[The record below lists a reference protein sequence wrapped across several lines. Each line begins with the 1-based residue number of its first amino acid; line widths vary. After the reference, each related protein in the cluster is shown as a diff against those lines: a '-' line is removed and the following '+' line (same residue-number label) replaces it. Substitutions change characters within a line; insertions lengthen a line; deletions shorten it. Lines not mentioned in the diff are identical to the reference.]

1 MRASDLREMTRDEI
15 LRKLTEL
22 RDEQFKLR
30 LRRSA
35 EELPNPLRLRLLR
48 HDVAR
53 CLTVLRAK
61 DNEQLAD
68 IVTTRMVA
76 LEGIRETQTLVA
88 FRAYSRFDLDVMF
101 NVGLD

>member
-1 MRASDLREMTRDEI
+1 MKASELREMTQDEI
-15 LRKLTEL
+15 RRKLAEL

-48 HDVAR
+48 RDVAR

-61 DNEQLAD
+61 E
-68 IVTTRMVA
+68 I
-76 LEGIRETQTLVA
+76 
-88 FRAYSRFDLDVMF
+88 DVESTEKK
-101 NVGLD
+101 NA

>member
-1 MRASDLREMTRDEI
+1 MKASELREMTQDEI
-15 LRKLTEL
+15 RRKLAEF

-48 HDVAR
+48 RDVAR

-61 DNEQLAD
+61 EIDAESTEKKNA
-68 IVTTRMVA
+68 
-76 LEGIRETQTLVA
+76 
-88 FRAYSRFDLDVMF
+88 
-101 NVGLD
+101 

>member
-1 MRASDLREMTRDEI
+1 MKASELREMTREEI
-15 LRKLTEL
+15 LRKLGEM

-48 HDVAR
+48 RDVAR

-61 DNEQLAD
+61 EIDTESTEKKNA
-68 IVTTRMVA
+68 
-76 LEGIRETQTLVA
+76 
-88 FRAYSRFDLDVMF
+88 
-101 NVGLD
+101 

>member
-1 MRASDLREMTRDEI
+1 MKASELREMTRDEI
-15 LRKLTEL
+15 LRKLAEL
-22 RDEQFKLR
+22 KDEQFKLR

-61 DNEQLAD
+61 EIEARSAENKDA
-68 IVTTRMVA
+68 
-76 LEGIRETQTLVA
+76 
-88 FRAYSRFDLDVMF
+88 
-101 NVGLD
+101 

>member
-1 MRASDLREMTRDEI
+1 MKASELREMTQDEI
-15 LRKLTEL
+15 RRKLAEL

-48 HDVAR
+48 RDVAR

-61 DNEQLAD
+61 DIDAKSTEKKNA
-68 IVTTRMVA
+68 
-76 LEGIRETQTLVA
+76 
-88 FRAYSRFDLDVMF
+88 
-101 NVGLD
+101 

>member
-1 MRASDLREMTRDEI
+1 MKASELREMTRDEI
-15 LRKLTEL
+15 LRKVVEL

-48 HDVAR
+48 RDVAR

-61 DNEQLAD
+61 EIASEAKPAEKNNA
-68 IVTTRMVA
+68 
-76 LEGIRETQTLVA
+76 
-88 FRAYSRFDLDVMF
+88 
-101 NVGLD
+101 

>member
-1 MRASDLREMTRDEI
+1 MKASELREMTREEI
-15 LRKLTEL
+15 LRKLGEM

-48 HDVAR
+48 RDIAR

-61 DNEQLAD
+61 E
-68 IVTTRMVA
+68 
-76 LEGIRETQTLVA
+76 LEAGAATAEKKDA
-88 FRAYSRFDLDVMF
+88 
-101 NVGLD
+101 

>member
-1 MRASDLREMTRDEI
+1 MKASELREMTQDEVR
-15 LRKLTEL
+15 RKLAEL

-48 HDVAR
+48 RDVAR

-61 DNEQLAD
+61 DIDAESTEKKNA
-68 IVTTRMVA
+68 
-76 LEGIRETQTLVA
+76 
-88 FRAYSRFDLDVMF
+88 
-101 NVGLD
+101 

>member
-1 MRASDLREMTRDEI
+1 MKASELREMTQDEI
-15 LRKLTEL
+15 RRKLAEL

-48 HDVAR
+48 RDVAR

-61 DNEQLAD
+61 EIDAESTEKKNA
-68 IVTTRMVA
+68 
-76 LEGIRETQTLVA
+76 
-88 FRAYSRFDLDVMF
+88 
-101 NVGLD
+101 